1 MALVLFLVHNCVHDS
16 NAPQMVD
23 IESPSE
29 PKTIVAKSD
38 GESFEE
44 CSKITRSVLITHCG
58 SCHQSSLDT
67 HKAGAIAI
75 FDLDKGANWHTDL
88 AEEHLHGIAKRT
100 QNKSTIS
107 EQQKE
112 AISIFLELK
121 ELELTQ

>member
-1 MALVLFLVHNCVHDS
+1 
-16 NAPQMVD
+16 
-23 IESPSE
+23 
-29 PKTIVAKSD
+29 
-38 GESFEE
+38 FEE

-75 FDLDKGANWHTDL
+75 FDLDKGINWHTDL

-100 QNKSTIS
+100 QNKSTVS

-121 ELELTQ
+121 ELELN